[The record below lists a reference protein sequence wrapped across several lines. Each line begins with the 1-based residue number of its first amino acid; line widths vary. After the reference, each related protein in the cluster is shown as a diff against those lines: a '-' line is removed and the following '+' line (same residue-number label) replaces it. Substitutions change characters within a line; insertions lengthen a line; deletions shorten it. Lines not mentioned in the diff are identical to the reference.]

1 MAQYT
6 MINRFKIFSLLI
18 TMLVCQGTLFSQRTF
33 VKSIETN
40 KRNRSV
46 FVFASG
52 NSPIVWQPDSLSL
65 SKYDKCGSEIW
76 HKQYKFTTPNRIV
89 LKSGFKTLMNGKF
102 AFVTTENYTNY
113 RNSRVTLID
122 SNGNISWSKSFRMA
136 NSTMVSYSVMQN
148 SSGDLFI
155 FGNKN
160 AIGGGPSNCFI
171 YKLNLNGNVLWSKS
185 YSIGGTWGGA
195 ILTSDQGILMRTG
208 MQFIKINSLGNVQW
222 STSISDLGSYF
233 FAAPIEVS
241 DGYIFTGT
249 NSGTSLSMSFY
260 KLDKQ
265 GNLPALHKKTITL
278 NSIHRSLTSKTDSSF
293 VCVLNASLTRQ
304 FPTII
309 EMDKDL
315 NIVKKNTLHLS
326 NSTVKLLGTG
336 IAFLSDGTPIV
347 SGITDSAFN
356 NKSFFGLLTTDYKLG
371 CDTSIY
377 DSTFIQTITQTTL
390 TVTSVNTAS
399 LVEEDSSY
407 TEITLNFALK
417 TLCEDNT
424 FSLDLGA
431 DTTICPN
438 SSIVLYN
445 KSSERYDQYTWST
458 GANTPSISVNM
469 AGVYWLT
476 ATDNCSGVTISDTI
490 LVGISNFPIPS
501 DSTMDTVICN
511 NEYITI
517 NAQIPM
523 GIYLWQDNSSLPY
536 FVADKPGNYYVDI
549 TSDNCTQRFNYTIK
563 SCSGLF
569 IPNVF
574 SPNGD
579 NINDMFTIRYLGF
592 DSYNLL
598 IYNRWGDIVFE
609 SNDRDIHWN
618 GDFNNKIVSQGVYF
632 YVLSIGEKR
641 HKGNVSV
648 FR

>member
-233 FAAPIEVS
+233 FAAPIE
-241 DGYIFTGT
+241 G
-249 NSGTSLSMSFY
+249 
-260 KLDKQ
+260 
-265 GNLPALHKKTITL
+265 
-278 NSIHRSLTSKTDSSF
+278 
-293 VCVLNASLTRQ
+293 
-304 FPTII
+304 
-309 EMDKDL
+309 
-315 NIVKKNTLHLS
+315 
-326 NSTVKLLGTG
+326 
-336 IAFLSDGTPIV
+336 
-347 SGITDSAFN
+347 
-356 NKSFFGLLTTDYKLG
+356 
-371 CDTSIY
+371 
-377 DSTFIQTITQTTL
+377 
-390 TVTSVNTAS
+390 
-399 LVEEDSSY
+399 
-407 TEITLNFALK
+407 
-417 TLCEDNT
+417 
-424 FSLDLGA
+424 
-431 DTTICPN
+431 
-438 SSIVLYN
+438 
-445 KSSERYDQYTWST
+445 
-458 GANTPSISVNM
+458 
-469 AGVYWLT
+469 
-476 ATDNCSGVTISDTI
+476 
-490 LVGISNFPIPS
+490 
-501 DSTMDTVICN
+501 
-511 NEYITI
+511 
-517 NAQIPM
+517 
-523 GIYLWQDNSSLPY
+523 
-536 FVADKPGNYYVDI
+536 
-549 TSDNCTQRFNYTIK
+549 
-563 SCSGLF
+563 
-569 IPNVF
+569 
-574 SPNGD
+574 
-579 NINDMFTIRYLGF
+579 
-592 DSYNLL
+592 
-598 IYNRWGDIVFE
+598 
-609 SNDRDIHWN
+609 
-618 GDFNNKIVSQGVYF
+618 
-632 YVLSIGEKR
+632 
-641 HKGNVSV
+641 
-648 FR
+648 